1 MDLLSH
7 CHLGPGSAF
16 TGPTDLNT
24 TSPQRASKFQESN
37 VRSAFECNVGCSIG
51 NQHLTIPSVG
61 FKVPGTNFFLPSE
74 H

>member
-1 MDLLSH
+1 MEQRGQFES
-7 CHLGPGSAF
+7 F
-16 TGPTDLNT
+16 VNT